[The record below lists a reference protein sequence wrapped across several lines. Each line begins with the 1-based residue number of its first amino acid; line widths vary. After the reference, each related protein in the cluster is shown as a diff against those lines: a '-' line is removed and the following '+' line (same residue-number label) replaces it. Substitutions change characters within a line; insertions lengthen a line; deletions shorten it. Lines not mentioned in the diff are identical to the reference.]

1 MDTSHRIEHFRRY
14 MEEHDIALCVVT
26 APDDQY
32 YLSGFKAIVY
42 SRPIDLVIS
51 PERLTLIIPALEEAH
66 ARDEAAVGELMVYY
80 EHPERADGGK
90 AHVEHLDAL
99 LGRLPKGARV
109 GVQADSMSLAL
120 AHHITHG
127 GFELADIGPKI
138 VAMRTI
144 KDAAEIELM
153 LEAGRL
159 ASLGV
164 GASLAALR
172 PGITEIG
179 IDGVGNDA
187 ILEEVSAK
195 HPGATLDLFAMSPT
209 GPVRTVMPHVFSN
222 TRAMEKGDILIH
234 SRQVA
239 LNGYRGESER
249 TCFLGKPNA
258 RQSETFELMREA
270 QLAGLAA
277 LKPGVPMKDVDKAS
291 RQVFQK
297 AGLGD
302 YFLHRTG
309 HGLGLSVHE
318 PPFLRFD
325 EDMLVEEGMVFTVEP
340 AVFIPGL
347 GGFRHSDT
355 AIVTK
360 TGNRITTEHP
370 NDIESM
376 TF

>member
-1 MDTSHRIEHFRRY
+1 MDTSHRIDHFRAF
-14 MEEHDIALCVVT
+14 MEERGLALALLT

-32 YLSGFKAIVY
+32 YVSGFKAVVY
-42 SRPIDLVIS
+42 SRPIDVVVT
-51 PERLTLIIPALEEAH
+51 PERLALIVPALEEEH
-66 ARDEAAVGELMVYY
+66 ARAEASFDEIFVYY

-90 AHVEHLDAL
+90 SHIEHLDTILA
-99 LGRLPKGARV
+99 RLPKGSRI
-109 GVQADSMSLAL
+109 GVQEGACSLAL
-120 AHHITHG
+120 ARHMIEA
-127 GFELADIGPKI
+127 GFELADVGPKI
-138 VAMRTI
+138 EAMRAI
-144 KDAAEIELM
+144 KDEAEIELM

-179 IDGVGNDA
+179 IDGVGNEA
-187 ILEEVSAK
+187 ILEEVSVK

-209 GPVRTVMPHVFSN
+209 GPVRTVMPHIFSN
-222 TRAMEKGDILIH
+222 TRAMETGDILIH

-239 LNGYRGESER
+239 INGYRGESER

-258 RQSETFELMREA
+258 RQRDTFELMREA
-270 QLAGLAA
+270 QLAGLEA
-277 LKPGVPMKDVDKAS
+277 LKPGVPMKDVDRAS

-297 AGLGD
+297 AGLGQ

-325 EDMLVEEGMVFTVEP
+325 ADELVEVGMVFTIEP

-355 AIVTK
+355 AIVTS
-360 TGNRITTEHP
+360 TGNRITTPHP
-370 NDIESM
+370 NDLDSM